1 MMKRSS
7 SLHGLL
13 YITSSLAE
21 NLTNEL
27 LMKKALLGAST
38 LAVLGAVALPAVTLA
53 ATYAYVN
60 TSGEVMTTE
69 ATTWQSA
76 IQTAPMIAPT
86 SGVMLIETTA
96 DEGVLDQD
104 VSGV

>member
-1 MMKRSS
+1 
-7 SLHGLL
+7 
-13 YITSSLAE
+13 
-21 NLTNEL
+21 
-27 LMKKALLGAST
+27 MKKALLGVTS
-38 LAVLGAVALPAVTLA
+38 LAVLGAVALPAVSLA

-69 ATTWQSA
+69 STTWQTA
-76 IQTAPMIAPT
+76 IQTAPSIAPT

-96 DEGVLDQD
+96 DQEVLDED